1 MATVARPH
9 PRSRLHRLFTRFAR
23 ARGGATTVEFAFV
36 ALPFLTLVFA
46 IVELGLVFF
55 VSVTLENAVIDT
67 GRKIRTGE
75 LQTAGGTAATF
86 KTAVC
91 TEMAWI
97 GAACSDALSLDVRTF
112 AGFSASNTA
121 VAANQPQTP
130 CWDPGGPGSVVMVRA
145 YYAWPLITPLL
156 ETGLKSSNGKRI
168 VTAVAA
174 FANEPYA
181 DTIAPPVVCPAS

>member
-9 PRSRLHRLFTRFAR
+9 PRSRLHRPIARFAR
-23 ARGGATTVEFAFV
+23 AREGATTVEFAFV

-181 DTIAPPVVCPAS
+181 DTVAPPVVCPAS

>member
-1 MATVARPH
+1 MATIARPH
-9 PRSRLHRLFTRFAR
+9 HRSRLSRLIARFAQ

-46 IVELGLVFF
+46 IIELGLVFF

-75 LQTAGGTAATF
+75 LQTTGGTAATF
-86 KTAVC
+86 KTEVC
-91 TEMAWI
+91 QEMAWV

-112 AGFSASNTA
+112 GGFSASNTA
-121 VAANQPQTP
+121 VAANQPTTP

-156 ETGLKSSNGKRI
+156 ETGLKSASGKRI

-181 DTIAPPVVCPAS
+181 DTVAPAVICPAS

>member
-1 MATVARPH
+1 MATVARSH
-9 PRSRLHRLFTRFAR
+9 NGSRLSRLIARFTRAR
-23 ARGGATTVEFAFV
+23 DGATSVEFAIV

-46 IVELGLVFF
+46 IIELGLVFF

-75 LQTAGGTAATF
+75 LQTSGGTAATF

-91 TEMAWI
+91 EEMTWV
-97 GAACSDALSLDVRTF
+97 GTACSSALTLDVRTF
-112 AGFSASNTA
+112 AGFTASNTA

-156 ETGLKSSNGKRI
+156 ETGLRSSNGKRI

-181 DTIAPPVVCPAS
+181 DTVAPAVVCPVS